1 MAAIVDAAR
10 RDDVNIL
17 CIQES
22 SRIMPD
28 ALKGLHS
35 TCRALGFRLDVGP
48 QDEHGGVAV
57 LSDHPVARVALPDF
71 LEFGHRVMAVQVS
84 RTGIR
89 PLMLVNVYVHAN
101 DKQLGTHLLQSVFQW
116 LRMMAVGAVFPMN
129 TAYVPEN
136 GTHRNADGELYQGPP
151 VADHDLVA
159 YDLPQGPPTT
169 RWRWQ
174 PRVGLDLGRSDTWHA
189 VWPKFQLNFESA
201 LVEGDTESAWHALS
215 ASAEEA
221 LRADGAR
228 TAPPRGLPG
237 RPVREQPVRLK
248 LPSFQTLLERQLRR
262 LARRVYEYTRFPTAV
277 LATKLESTRASWPHV
292 AGDACEGKTWS
303 EIAAKLTDLANEE
316 AARAKAARIAKW
328 KEEIQEDIPRMARWI

>member
-1 MAAIVDAAR
+1 MTQADHALRVGTMNVRTCSGRMAAIVDAAR

-57 LSDHPVARVALPDF
+57 LSDHPVARIALPDF

-116 LRMMAVGAVFPMN
+116 LRS
-129 TAYVPEN
+129 T
-136 GTHRNADGELYQGPP
+136 GEDYTWSW
-151 VADHDLVA
+151 A
-159 YDLPQGPPTT
+159 TT
-169 RWRWQ
+169 
-174 PRVGLDLGRSDTWHA
+174 
-189 VWPKFQLNFESA
+189 
-201 LVEGDTESAWHALS
+201 TESRRSSLW
-215 ASAEEA
+215 EA
-221 LRADGAR
+221 
-228 TAPPRGLPG
+228 
-237 RPVREQPVRLK
+237 
-248 LPSFQTLLERQLRR
+248 
-262 LARRVYEYTRFPTAV
+262 
-277 LATKLESTRASWPHV
+277 
-292 AGDACEGKTWS
+292 
-303 EIAAKLTDLANEE
+303 
-316 AARAKAARIAKW
+316 
-328 KEEIQEDIPRMARWI
+328 